1 MIYLAP
7 IQGFTDFVYRKVF
20 AESFYGVDAFFIP
33 YITLKHDQ
41 ILKKYEKEILP
52 ENNPQGR
59 VIPQVL
65 VKNREELI
73 QISNLISNLGY
84 TEINL
89 NLGCPYP
96 MVTNRSKGA
105 GLLPYPEKI
114 QEMLNYFFEH
124 SNLKLS
130 VKMRAG
136 LVHPNENEQ
145 IIRVLNNFPIS
156 EIIFHPRI
164 AKQLY
169 KGGILK
175 TTFDKANDHS
185 KLPLVY
191 NGDIRSISDFTEK
204 QQYFSSTSN
213 WMLGRGI
220 LMNPFLPSEIKGKI
234 FSIEE
239 RRTKL
244 IEFHQRIFQSYSE
257 IMDNPGNVLNKMK
270 QFWNYF
276 CYSFPN
282 PQKTFKRIKKTNEI
296 NQYKKESNTILTTN
310 S

>member
-1 MIYLAP
+1 
-7 IQGFTDFVYRKVF
+7 
-20 AESFYGVDAFFIP
+20 
-33 YITLKHDQ
+33 
-41 ILKKYEKEILP
+41 
-52 ENNPQGR
+52 
-59 VIPQVL
+59 
-65 VKNREELI
+65 
-73 QISNLISNLGY
+73 
-84 TEINL
+84 
-89 NLGCPYP
+89 

-105 GLLPYPEKI
+105 GLIPYPEKI

-136 LVHPNENEQ
+136 QVHPNESEQ

-169 KGGILK
+169 KGEILK
-175 TTFDKANDHS
+175 TTFDKANDQS

-191 NGDIRSISDFTEK
+191 NGDIHSISDFTEK

-213 WMLGRGI
+213 WMLGRGV
-220 LMNPFLPSEIKGKI
+220 LMNPFLPSEIKGKK

-244 IEFHQRIFQSYSE
+244 VEFHQRIFQSYSE

-282 PQKTFKRIKKTNEI
+282 PQKTFKRIKKTDEI